1 LKRLWR
7 IGFRKTNFINNKK
20 GEVVSLQ
27 PLPFQLASKNT
38 RMKKSLQFQQQ
49 SITYQIT
56 GSGPALILLHGFLES
71 KMIWDNFTQKLQ
83 DEFTVIAID
92 LPGHGESGVLSEIH
106 SMQLMSGIVK
116 EVIDAENIA
125 QAVIAGHSMGGYV
138 ALQFAADHENLLKG
152 LVLFHSHAN
161 ADTDE
166 ARENRRRTINIV
178 NQNKGGFIRQFIPD
192 LFDQRHVAEY
202 SADIEKLQE
211 QAALMQPEAIIA
223 ALAGMRDRESQLQF
237 LLLSEIPVLFIIGKQ
252 DSRMPYNQLMAQAV
266 IPSHSEVLLLEDV
279 GHMGYIEAP
288 GKTLQALRHFA
299 LKCYES

>member
-1 LKRLWR
+1 
-7 IGFRKTNFINNKK
+7 
-20 GEVVSLQ
+20 
-27 PLPFQLASKNT
+27 
-38 RMKKSLQFQQQ
+38 MKKSLQFQQQ

-92 LPGHGESGVLSEIH
+92 LPGHGESSVLSENH

-116 EVIDAENIA
+116 EVLDAENIA

-178 NQNKGGFIRQFIPD
+178 KQNKGGFIRQFIPD

-202 SADIEKLQE
+202 STDIEKLQE

-299 LKCYES
+299 LKCYEM